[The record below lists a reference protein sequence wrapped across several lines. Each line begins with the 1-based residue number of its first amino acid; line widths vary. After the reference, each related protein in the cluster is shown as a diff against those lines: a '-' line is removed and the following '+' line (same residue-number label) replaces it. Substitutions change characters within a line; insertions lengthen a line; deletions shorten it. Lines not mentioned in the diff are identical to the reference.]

1 MSNTPV
7 NNKPSVSNTHSAS
20 SSNTAALQRRNK
32 LKLSAKDEEDG
43 LLFSSLL
50 AENNRKDENNKNMR
64 ETMQEMHNSQ
74 NSFLF
79 LQEEETKKED
89 NKIQSIS
96 QQQAK
101 NVDNIQQAD
110 KTYTAEFCQALQ
122 DNHEKHNFE
131 VNLPKIGK
139 FNIGTEKTGN
149 KMHFSVSSKEKLAC
163 DWLKTHQS
171 TIENN
176 VGQDLKMDV
185 SLGIQHVV

>member
-7 NNKPSVSNTHSAS
+7 NNKPATNTTPSAS
-20 SSNTAALQRRNK
+20 SSITSAHSAQRRNK
-32 LKLSAKDEEDG
+32 LGKPSSSDEEDG
-43 LLFSSLL
+43 LLFNSLL
-50 AENNRKDENNKNMR
+50 QDNRQSENNKI
-64 ETMQEMHNSQ
+64 MQETHNSQ
-74 NSFLF
+74 ENYLF
-79 LQEEETKKED
+79 LKEEETKKDDE
-89 NKIQSIS
+89 KIKSIT
-96 QQQAK
+96 QEQAK
-101 NVDNIQQAD
+101 SVDNIQQND

-139 FNIGTEKTGN
+139 FNIGTERDGN

-163 DWLKTHQS
+163 DWLTTHQS
-171 TIENN
+171 TIEKN